1 MSTINQLKTFQTG
14 SISAFSVTK
23 TVVRTFPTPN
33 SGSPNKLT
41 ETIGQLTLKS
51 NEISSFLSEAN
62 IDGGNK
68 PFSILEFAKNLVIKQ
83 EEQPK
88 TENSLI
94 ADPNPLTNK
103 LKQQQKQIIDNI
115 VQNYVKSG
123 KLLNILENNLNKIL
137 EKTPVNFV
145 SIENGQIVA
154 QPIQSKELD
163 TAIQNIQKIVNTI
176 VNSVDRYARR
186 VYNTDPILS
195 LEQFK
200 KNISLNKLV
209 DIIDKVIAIK
219 AEIIMLKIK
228 IRKARDLSA
237 AATAL
242 AQPVPNV
249 PLAAEYTER
258 ATQYT
263 ANELDQMKD
272 LYEAGLIITDLK
284 KQIDFYG
291 SKYESTK
298 NKLLDIKG
306 TIDALQ
312 SQVFRKSLEKINNQ
326 LTGSY
331 NQLTGSIETKISSI
345 TGSL

>member
-41 ETIGQLTLKS
+41 ETISQLTLKS

-94 ADPNPLTNK
+94 ADPNPLTSK

-145 SIENGQIVA
+145 SIENGQVVA

-163 TAIQNIQKIVNTI
+163 VAVQNIQKVVDTI

-219 AEIIMLKIK
+219 AEILMLKIK

-237 AATAL
+237 SATAL

-249 PLAAEYTER
+249 PLATEYAER

-263 ANELDQMKD
+263 ANELDQIYD
-272 LYEAGLIITDLK
+272 LHEAGLIITDLK

-291 SKYESTK
+291 GKYESTK

-312 SQVFRKSLEKINNQ
+312 SQVFKKSLEKVNNQ

-331 NQLTGSIETKISSI
+331 NQITGSIETKINNI
-345 TGSL
+345 TGSI